1 MSEEIKENL
10 KNPEETNTNEESN
23 ASKVDVKP
31 KKSKARTVLGYCGFI
46 VGIVA
51 VLFVACMFL
60 KMTEPVN
67 VASLQGIYKEKNTL
81 DVVVIGASE
90 AYANYC
96 APLAYEEYG
105 YTSYSYGVSGVP
117 GSLYKSMVREVLDNQ
132 NPKLI
137 VIEMNGLL
145 QQDYYYDRQGNLH
158 GYLDNIN
165 YGDNRDEA
173 IEYAVAD
180 KDKDDFKTI
189 NFLNVYHNSWKDS
202 GKCIATL
209 FT

>member
-23 ASKVDVKP
+23 ASKADVKP
-31 KKSKARTVLGYCGFI
+31 KKSKARKVLGYCGFI

-132 NPKLI
+132 NPKVI

-145 QQDYYYDRQGNLH
+145 QQDYY
-158 GYLDNIN
+158 
-165 YGDNRDEA
+165 
-173 IEYAVAD
+173 
-180 KDKDDFKTI
+180 
-189 NFLNVYHNSWKDS
+189 
-202 GKCIATL
+202 
-209 FT
+209 